1 MDSRLPDGIADIRRD
16 WTFRDL
22 VDAHI
27 ALDTMDK
34 LRPREGVTDG

>member
-16 WTFRDL
+16 WKFPDL

-27 ALDTMDK
+27 TLDTMDK
-34 LRPREGVTDG
+34 LRPDDGGA